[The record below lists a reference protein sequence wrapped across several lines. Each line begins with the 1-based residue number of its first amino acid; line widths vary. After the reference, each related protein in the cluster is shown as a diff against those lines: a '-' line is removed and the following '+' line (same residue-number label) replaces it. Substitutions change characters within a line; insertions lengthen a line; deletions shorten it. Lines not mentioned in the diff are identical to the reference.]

1 MSNNNQIVYD
11 VAIYK
16 TDIDTVETQKNEV
29 FNNAKDVIDGLQ
41 YTYDDIIIDE
51 SNIYLISNEDNNLT
65 DTIVIE
71 IDTYLEFRDFVTLS
85 IIDKLREI
93 EDFENTN
100 YSADVLGTCTMFMIE
115 TKYHFNN

>member
-1 MSNNNQIVYD
+1 MITKHYT
-11 VAIYK
+11 IC
-16 TDIDTVETQKNEV
+16 TLDIPKLVHT
-29 FNNAKDVIDGLQ
+29 FNKICADVIDGLQ

-100 YSADVLGTCTMFMIE
+100 YSTDILGTCTMFMIE